1 MKSVLEHVNVTVSD
15 PKGTA
20 ELLCKLFDWKV
31 RWHGPSSL
39 GGYTYHVGEE
49 ASYLALYAPERN
61 TGERLA
67 PGGVRGGLNH
77 IAVVVDDLDGVEAR
91 ILAAGFETV
100 NHGDYEPGRR
110 FYFYDGDGIEYEIV
124 SYV

>member
-1 MKSVLEHVNVTVSD
+1 MKTVLEHLNVTVSN
-15 PKGTA
+15 PEKTA

-31 RWHGPSSL
+31 RWHGPSQL

-49 ASYLALYAPERN
+49 GSYLAVYAPDRD
-61 TGERLA
+61 TTDRRA

-77 IAVVVDDLDGVEAR
+77 IAVVVDDLDGAEAR
-91 ILAAGFETV
+91 ILEAGFETL

-110 FYFYDGDGIEYEIV
+110 FYFYDHDGIEYEVV